1 MEKSKAKTRSVAIGD
16 LRENEN
22 NPRKISDEQ
31 LRKLTVSLLM
41 FRGMMSLRPIAANE
55 KNVILGGNMRYR
67 ALNRILVMEVQE
79 LRETV
84 DNNAPEGMTDAERER
99 IVSQWVEWQRD
110 PQVEVVAADG
120 LTEEQADE
128 FVIKDNV
135 QFGEWDA
142 EKLTGDFAPMKLM
155 DWGLQQT
162 ELPVEVMMDTTDAA
176 DVDAENEF
184 RVIIVYPRE
193 RTDELARHVGL
204 ETIDKGTYW
213 FKDGKLE

>member
-1 MEKSKAKTRSVAIGD
+1 MNNDGMKTRRIAIGE
-16 LRENEN
+16 LRENPD
-22 NPRKISDEQ
+22 NPRKISDGQ
-31 LRKLTVSLLM
+31 LGKLIVSLLM

-55 KNVILGGNMRYR
+55 DNVILGGNMRYR
-67 ALNRILVMEVQE
+67 ALCRISSMGEQE

-84 DNNAPEGMTDAERER
+84 DNNATEGMTDAERER
-99 IVSQWVEWQRD
+99 TVQEWIEWQRD

-120 LTEEQADE
+120 LSADQTDE

-142 EKLTGDFAPMKLM
+142 EKLKGDFAPMKLM
-155 DWGLQQT
+155 EWGLQQS
-162 ELPVEVMMDTTDAA
+162 ELPVEAMMDTTDA
-176 DVDAENEF
+176 DVEGDDEF
-184 RVIIVYPRE
+184 RVIVVYPRE
-193 RTDELARHVGL
+193 QSEAVAKHVGL

>member
-1 MEKSKAKTRSVAIGD
+1 MKSEETNTRIVEISE

-22 NPRKISDEQ
+22 NPRRISDEQ
-31 LRKLTVSLLM
+31 LQKLTVSLLM
-41 FRGMMSLRPIAANE
+41 FRGMMNLRPIAVNE

-67 ALNRILVMEVQE
+67 ALNRILAMEEQE

-84 DNNAPEGMTDAERER
+84 DNNAPESLTDAERER
-99 IVSQWVEWQRD
+99 IVSQWLEWQRE
-110 PQVEVVAADG
+110 PHVEVVKADG
-120 LTEEQADE
+120 LTEEQEEE

-155 DWGLQQT
+155 DWGLRQE
-162 ELPVEVMMDTTDAA
+162 ELPAEAMMDTTDT
-176 DVDAENEF
+176 DAENEF

-193 RTDELARHVGL
+193 QTDEVAKYVGL
-204 ETIDKGTYW
+204 ESIEKGTYW

>member
-1 MEKSKAKTRSVAIGD
+1 MNNDVMKTRRIAIGE
-16 LRENEN
+16 LRENPD
-22 NPRKISDEQ
+22 NPRKISDGQ
-31 LRKLTVSLLM
+31 LGKLIVSLLM

-55 KNVILGGNMRYR
+55 DNVILGGNMRFR
-67 ALNRILVMEVQE
+67 ALCRISSMEEQE

-84 DNNAPEGMTDAERER
+84 DNNATEGMTDAERER
-99 IVSQWVEWQRD
+99 IVQEWMEWQRD

-120 LTEEQADE
+120 LSADQTDE

-142 EKLTGDFAPMKLM
+142 EKLKGDFAPMKLM
-155 DWGLQQT
+155 EWGLQQS
-162 ELPVEVMMDTTDAA
+162 ELPVEAMMDTTDA
-176 DVDAENEF
+176 DVEGNDEF
-184 RVIIVYPRE
+184 RVIVVYPRE
-193 RTDELARHVGL
+193 QSEAMAKHVGL

>member
-1 MEKSKAKTRSVAIGD
+1 MKSEETNTRIVEISE

-22 NPRKISDEQ
+22 NPRRISDEQ
-31 LRKLTVSLLM
+31 LQKLTVSLLM
-41 FRGMMSLRPIAANE
+41 FRGMMNLRPIAVNE
-55 KNVILGGNMRYR
+55 KNLILGGNMRYR
-67 ALNRILVMEVQE
+67 ALNRILAMEEQE

-84 DNNAPEGMTDAERER
+84 DNNAPESLTDAERER
-99 IVSQWVEWQRD
+99 IVSQWLEWQRE
-110 PQVEVVAADG
+110 PHVEVVKADG
-120 LTEEQADE
+120 LTEEQEEE

-155 DWGLQQT
+155 DWGLRQE
-162 ELPVEVMMDTTDAA
+162 ELPVEAMMDTTDT
-176 DVDAENEF
+176 DAENEF

-193 RTDELARHVGL
+193 QTDEVAKYVGL
-204 ETIDKGTYW
+204 ESIEKGTYW

>member
-1 MEKSKAKTRSVAIGD
+1 MKSEETNTRIVEISE

-22 NPRKISDEQ
+22 NPRKISEAQ
-31 LRKLTVSLLM
+31 LEKLTVSLLM

-67 ALNRILVMEVQE
+67 ALNRILAMEEQE
-79 LRETV
+79 LRDVV

-99 IVSQWVEWQRD
+99 IVSQWLEWQRE
-110 PQVEVVAADG
+110 PHVEVVKADG
-120 LTEEQADE
+120 LTEEQEEE

-155 DWGLQQT
+155 DWGLRQE
-162 ELPVEVMMDTTDAA
+162 ELPAEAMMDTTDT
-176 DVDAENEF
+176 DAENEF
-184 RVIIVYPRE
+184 RVIIVFPRE
-193 RTDELARHVGL
+193 QTDEVAKYVGL
-204 ETIDKGTYW
+204 ESIEKGTYW

>member
-1 MEKSKAKTRSVAIGD
+1 MKSNETNTRIVEISE

-31 LRKLTVSLLM
+31 LQKLTVSLLM
-41 FRGMMSLRPIAANE
+41 FRGMMSLRPIAVNE

-67 ALNRILVMEVQE
+67 ALNRILEMSEQA
-79 LRETV
+79 LRDVV
-84 DNNAPEGMTDAERER
+84 DNNAPEDMTDAERDY
-99 IVSQWVEWQRD
+99 IVKEWEAWKKNPEVEI
-110 PQVEVVAADG
+110 VAADG
-120 LTEEQADE
+120 LSESETDE

-155 DWGLQQT
+155 DWGLKQE
-162 ELPVEVMMDTTDAA
+162 ELPAETMMDTTDT
-176 DVDAENEF
+176 DAENEF
-184 RVIIVYPRE
+184 RVIIVFPRE
-193 RTDELARHVGL
+193 QTDEVAKYVGL

>member
-1 MEKSKAKTRSVAIGD
+1 MKSEETNTRIVEISE

-22 NPRKISDEQ
+22 NPRRISDEQ
-31 LRKLTVSLLM
+31 LQKLTVSLLM
-41 FRGMMSLRPIAANE
+41 FRGMMNLRPIAVNE

-67 ALNRILVMEVQE
+67 ALNRIHAMEEQE
-79 LRETV
+79 LRDLV

-99 IVSQWVEWQRD
+99 IVSQWLEWQQE
-110 PQVEVVAADG
+110 PQVEVVMADG
-120 LTEEQADE
+120 LTEEQEEE

-155 DWGLQQT
+155 DWGLRQE
-162 ELPVEVMMDTTDAA
+162 ELPVEAMMDTTDT
-176 DVDAENEF
+176 DAENEF

-193 RTDELARHVGL
+193 QTDEVAKYVGL
-204 ETIDKGTYW
+204 ESIEKGTYW

>member
-1 MEKSKAKTRSVAIGD
+1 MKSEETNTRIVEISE

-22 NPRKISDEQ
+22 NPRRISDEQ
-31 LRKLTVSLLM
+31 LQKLTVSLLM
-41 FRGMMSLRPIAANE
+41 FRGMMNLRPIAVNE

-67 ALNRILVMEVQE
+67 ALNRILAMEEQE

-84 DNNAPEGMTDAERER
+84 DNNAPESLTDAERER
-99 IVSQWVEWQRD
+99 IVSQWLEWQRE
-110 PQVEVVAADG
+110 PHVEVVKADG
-120 LTEEQADE
+120 LTEEQEEE

-155 DWGLQQT
+155 DWGLRQE
-162 ELPVEVMMDTTDAA
+162 ELPVEAMMDTTDT
-176 DVDAENEF
+176 DAENEF

-193 RTDELARHVGL
+193 QTDEVAKYVGL
-204 ETIDKGTYW
+204 ESIEKGTYW